1 MIINKKRK
9 TDKMFNKTEL
19 YRLLGKIEKPGR
31 YTGEEYNEIVK
42 KDSSHL
48 IKVALVFPDLYEIGM
63 SHLGLKILYDI
74 INRRDD
80 SWAERVYAPAADFES
95 YLVKEEITLFSLESF
110 RPLSEF
116 DIVGFSLQYELSYT
130 NVLNILNLGKIPLR
144 TSDRDSTHPLVIA
157 GGPAAFN
164 PEPLADFIDL
174 FVIGDGEEIINEI
187 IDIHKEWSK
196 KGTNNNKRELLK
208 KMLDINHGIYI
219 PSFYRVNYQPDGT
232 IKSFE
237 NKVKQAPLRIK
248 KRIVKNLGKVPFP
261 IAPIVPNI
269 DVIHNR
275 ITLEI
280 FRGCTRGCRFC
291 QAGIIYRPVR
301 ERSVEHL
308 LELAERN
315 INQTGYEE
323 ISLSS
328 LSSSDHSHIGELT
341 KELIDRYG
349 EKGIGISLP
358 SLRID
363 SFSLDLARQT
373 QRVRKAG
380 LTFAPEVGSERM
392 NRIINKN
399 VSEGDLY
406 QTVQNALEMG
416 WRRIKLY
423 FMIGFPSETWDDIDG
438 IIKMIKRV
446 EIMGREKAG
455 RKFSLNISINGL
467 VPKPHTP
474 FQWIA
479 QEKEEQ
485 LLKKFNYIA
494 KMIRSSNI
502 SFRFPDTRL
511 LLLEAVF
518 SRGDRRLGNVIE
530 VAYRKGCKF
539 DSWQEY
545 FNFDFWQEAFRENG
559 LNMAFYAHRE
569 KRADEIMPWDLID
582 CGVEKKYLWLE
593 WRRAQQ
599 EISTDDCRQGK
610 CNDCGL
616 ENVCS
621 KIRFQDNEKPS
632 LNSLNGEEV

>member
-1 MIINKKRK
+1 
-9 TDKMFNKTEL
+9 MFNKTEL

-42 KDSSHL
+42 KNKSHL

-74 INRRDD
+74 VNKRDD

-95 YLVKEEITLFSLESF
+95 YLVKEGIALFSLESF
-110 RPLSEF
+110 RPLSKF

-144 TSDRDSTHPLVIA
+144 ASNRDSTHPLIIA

-196 KGTNNNKRELLK
+196 KGAKNNKRELLE
-208 KMLDINHGIYI
+208 KMLDINDGIYV
-219 PSFYRVNYQPDGT
+219 PSFYKVYYQPDGT

-237 NKVKQAPLRIK
+237 NRVKQAPLRIK
-248 KRIVKNLGKVPFP
+248 KRIVKNLDKAPFP

-308 LELAERN
+308 LELAERS

-328 LSSSDHSHIGELT
+328 LSSSDYSHIGELT
-341 KELIDRYG
+341 KALIDHYG
-349 EKGIGISLP
+349 KKGIGISLP

-373 QRVRKAG
+373 QRVRKTG

-399 VSEGDLY
+399 VSESDLY
-406 QTVQNALEMG
+406 KTVQNALEMG

-423 FMIGFPSETWDDIDG
+423 FMIGFPSETWDDIEG

-446 EIMGREKAG
+446 EIMGREKVG
-455 RKFSLNISINGL
+455 KKFSLNISINGL

-474 FQWIA
+474 FQWMA
-479 QEKEEQ
+479 QEKEDQ
-485 LLKKFNYIA
+485 LLKKFNYIT
-494 KMIRSSNI
+494 KMIRSNNI

-518 SRGDRRLGNVIE
+518 SSGDRRLGNVIE
-530 VAYRKGCKF
+530 AAYLKGCKF

-545 FNFDFWQEAFRENG
+545 FNFDFWQEAFQENG
-559 LNMAFYAHRE
+559 LSMAFYAHRE
-569 KRADEIMPWDLID
+569 KKVDETMPWDLID

-593 WRRAQQ
+593 WGKAQQ
-599 EISTDDCRQGK
+599 EISTDDCRQEK
-610 CNDCGL
+610 CNGCGL
-616 ENVCS
+616 ENICS
-621 KIRFQDNEKPS
+621 EIGFQDNKKPK
-632 LNSLNGEEV
+632 LNSLNKKEM

>member
-1 MIINKKRK
+1 
-9 TDKMFNKTEL
+9 MFNKTEL

-42 KDSSHL
+42 KNNSHL
-48 IKVALVFPDLYEIGM
+48 IKVALAFPDLYEIGM

-80 SWAERVYAPAADFES
+80 SWAERVYAPAVDFES
-95 YLVKEEITLFSLESF
+95 YLVKEGITLFSLESF

-130 NVLNILNLGKIPLR
+130 NVLNILSLGKIPLR
-144 TSDRDSTHPLVIA
+144 TCNRNSTHPLIIA

-187 IDIHKEWSK
+187 IDIYKEWSK
-196 KGTNNNKRELLK
+196 KGAKNNKKELLK
-208 KMLDINHGIYI
+208 KMLKINDGIYI
-219 PSFYRVNYQPDGT
+219 PSFYRVNYQSDGT
-232 IKSFE
+232 IESFE
-237 NKVKQAPLRIK
+237 KKVRQAPLRIK
-248 KRIVKNLGKVPFP
+248 KRIVKNLDRVPFP
-261 IAPIVPNI
+261 ITPIVPNI
-269 DVIHNR
+269 DVVHNR

-328 LSSSDHSHIGELT
+328 LSSSDYSHIGELT
-341 KELIDRYG
+341 RALIDRYK

-373 QRVRKAG
+373 QRVRKTG

-399 VSEGDLY
+399 VSESDLY

-423 FMIGFPSETWDDIDG
+423 FMIGLPSETWDDIEG
-438 IIKMIKRV
+438 IIKLIKRV
-446 EIMGREKAG
+446 EIMGREKVG
-455 RKFSLNISINGL
+455 KKFSLNISINGL

-479 QEKEEQ
+479 QEKEDQ

-494 KMIRSSNI
+494 KMIRSNNI

-518 SRGDRRLGNVIE
+518 SRGDRRLGDVIE
-530 VAYRKGCKF
+530 EAYRKGCKF

-545 FNFDFWQEAFRENG
+545 FNFDFWQEAFQKNG
-559 LNMAFYAHRE
+559 LSISFYAHRE
-569 KRADEIMPWDLID
+569 RKADEIMPWDLVD
-582 CGVEKKYLWLE
+582 CVVEKEYLWLE
-593 WRRAQQ
+593 WEKAQQ

-610 CNDCGL
+610 CNGCGL

-621 KIRFQDNEKPS
+621 KIGFQGNEKPKLSS
-632 LNSLNGEEV
+632 LNREEM